1 MKHHFGKSK
10 TFVLA
15 GLAFILLFANGG
27 LSQEAYPSRPVTFIV
42 PFPPG
47 GSTDLGYRLLT
58 KETEKHL
65 GQPIVV
71 VNKPGGGGTVGV
83 SAIASAKPDGYTI
96 GQSPSGGFLAIMP
109 HIEKIPYHP
118 IRDLRYIMQF
128 AELNFGVL
136 VKADS
141 SFKSFKDLIS
151 YARQNPKKLTYGT
164 NAPHSISNLI
174 MEQIA
179 KIEGVQITHIPFKGS
194 AEYQT
199 ALLGGHVLF
208 VAGEFNY
215 SYLEGRQARVLLLLR
230 EKRSEEYPQVPV
242 VKDLGYDIPC
252 PVYNGVA
259 GPKGLP
265 DEIAKK
271 LEQAFTKGMK
281 EPAFVKG
288 MIDLHVTVFHRNSKE
303 LTDWAAYNYELFGK
317 ILKEMGLVR

>member
-1 MKHHFGKSK
+1 MKHHFGKSR

-27 LSQEAYPSRPVTFIV
+27 LSQEVYPSRPVTFIV

-118 IRDLRYIMQF
+118 IKDLRYIMQF

-164 NAPHSISNLI
+164 NAPNSISNLI

-179 KIEGVQITHIPFKGS
+179 KKEGVQITHIPFKGS

-208 VAGEFNY
+208 VVGEFNY
-215 SYLEGRQARVLLLLR
+215 SYLEGGQARVLLFLG
-230 EKRSEEYPQVPV
+230 EKCSEEYPQVPV

-265 DEIAKK
+265 DEIVRK
-271 LEQAFTKGMK
+271 LGEAFTKGTK

-288 MIDLHVTVFHRNSKE
+288 MKDLHVTVFHRNSKE

-317 ILKEMGLVR
+317 ILKEMGLVK